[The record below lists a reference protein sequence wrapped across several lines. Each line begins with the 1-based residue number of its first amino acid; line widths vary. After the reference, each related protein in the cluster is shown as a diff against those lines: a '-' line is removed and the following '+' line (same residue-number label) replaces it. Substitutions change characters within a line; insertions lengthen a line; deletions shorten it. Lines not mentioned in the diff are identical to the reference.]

1 MKRTAHHR
9 ATRAHGWI
17 VDTRRPA
24 APAAPAAPAVR
35 LFCLPFAGGG
45 ASTYAAWP
53 ALFPDGVEV
62 CPVELPG
69 RLTRWSE
76 KPFDRADPLVEALA
90 TALAGELDGPYALF
104 GHSMG
109 ALLAFELA
117 RTLRRRGA
125 AEPQVLFV
133 SGGPAPHLPRR
144 WEQIHDQPDD
154 VVVARLRDLGAVPED
169 VYAEPELLEL
179 LMPTIRA
186 DFSVVETHVHRPEP
200 PLGCP
205 VVAFAGAEDREVPPD
220 QVAPWHQH
228 TTGSF
233 TRQVL
238 PGGHFFLHNARTALL
253 DTVRAALADA
263 AGQPSADERHPIDP
277 MNRSE
282 RMEQR

>member
-1 MKRTAHHR
+1 MKRTPHPR
-9 ATRAHGWI
+9 AGGARGWL
-17 VDTRRPA
+17 VDPGP
-24 APAAPAAPAVR
+24 PAAPAAPAVR

-76 KPFDRADPLVEALA
+76 KPFDRAEPLVEALA

>member
-1 MKRTAHHR
+1 MKRTAHPR

-17 VDTRRPA
+17 VGARRPA
-24 APAAPAAPAVR
+24 APSVR
-35 LFCLPFAGGG
+35 LFCLPYAGGG

-53 ALFPDGVEV
+53 ALFPDDIEV

-76 KPFDRADPLVEALA
+76 KPFARAEPLVETLA
-90 TALAGELDGPYALF
+90 TALAGELDVPYALF

-125 AEPQVLFV
+125 CEPQVLFV
-133 SGGPAPHLPRR
+133 SGGPAPQLPRR
-144 WEQIHDQPDD
+144 WEQVHDQPDD

-205 VVAFAGAEDREVPPD
+205 VVAFAGTEDREVRPD
-220 QVAPWHQH
+220 QVAPWLQQ
-228 TTGSF
+228 TTGGF
-233 TRQVL
+233 TRHLL
-238 PGGHFFLHNARTALL
+238 PGDHFFLNSARDTLL
-253 DTVRAALADA
+253 DTVRAALRAA
-263 AGQPSADERHPIDP
+263 AGQPSTAAEHPIDP
-277 MNRSE
+277 MDRPE
-282 RMEQR
+282 RKEQP